1 MDCYLIHMDHK
12 PAQEVADKVA
22 AAILR
27 SGRSKS
33 SVAVSVGI
41 PATTF
46 GRKINGHVEF
56 TSGELLRIAEAVEVS
71 PSSLL
76 PAAFLIGVAA

>member
-1 MDCYLIHMDHK
+1 MDRYIIHMDHLITQ
-12 PAQEVADKVA
+12 AVADKVA
-22 AAILR
+22 AEILK

-46 GRKINGHVEF
+46 NRKIHGHVEF
-56 TSGELLRIAEAVEVS
+56 TVSEILRIAEELNVA
-71 PSSLL
+71 PSRLV
-76 PAAFLIGVAA
+76 PALFTKAVAA